1 MGFLGPATMPR
12 IEDAQGLVVE
22 GVVALILEYGAG
34 SLGVL
39 FCIAATSF
47 FVPRMIEKG
56 AADVLFSKPL
66 TRMVLYLSRYFAG
79 LLFIALLAS
88 VMVIGMYLGL
98 LIVSGYNSPGILIGA
113 LTLTYF
119 FGLIYAVSMLI
130 GVVTR
135 STVAATLLTI
145 IFFFFNGCIHSLWI
159 GKEQSRDVGVV
170 AELQEAS
177 GPVGDED
184 DAALAPPEE
193 VVTTTDEPD
202 DEAIVVEDESSS
214 FLVRSL
220 VFVLDVLHYTLPK
233 TTDADVLAK
242 RLRGAIDKPLYRD
255 ADSRAAI
262 FRMPE
267 GAEELDV
274 TTALSATLPPEEL
287 GERAWAARVSGVDA
301 TYSLWTRAGRDEEYE
316 RNGRTRVRRE
326 SSSKAAT
333 ALRDALSADGDVER
347 DGARFGSSSAGSP
360 IGATILRWRQG
371 GEAAPRALVAAV
383 FRSGDR
389 IHTALLDACAGIP
402 DEEREE
408 LWRRFDLRAGI
419 DDVTANDASWYA
431 KRFGFDSP
439 LRYNAFFSLGS
450 SLAFTAVVLLLGW
463 YRLSKIEF

>member
-1 MGFLGPATMPR
+1 MNANSVKALALDSLYQVLDNSVFRILAVITAVPILLTFVVGFHEHQISLFFGWKSWSYESAMGFLGPATMPR

-113 LTLTYF
+113 FTLTYF

-145 IFFFFNGCIHSLWI
+145 IFFFFKGCIHSLWI

-184 DAALAPPEE
+184 DAALAP
-193 VVTTTDEPD
+193 
-202 DEAIVVEDESSS
+202 
-214 FLVRSL
+214 R
-220 VFVLDVLHYTLPK
+220 
-233 TTDADVLAK
+233 
-242 RLRGAIDKPLYRD
+242 
-255 ADSRAAI
+255 
-262 FRMPE
+262 
-267 GAEELDV
+267 
-274 TTALSATLPPEEL
+274 
-287 GERAWAARVSGVDA
+287 
-301 TYSLWTRAGRDEEYE
+301 
-316 RNGRTRVRRE
+316 
-326 SSSKAAT
+326 
-333 ALRDALSADGDVER
+333 
-347 DGARFGSSSAGSP
+347 GSSC
-360 IGATILRWRQG
+360 
-371 GEAAPRALVAAV
+371 
-383 FRSGDR
+383 RSGR
-389 IHTALLDACAGIP
+389 PC
-402 DEEREE
+402 R
-408 LWRRFDLRAGI
+408 W
-419 DDVTANDASWYA
+419 
-431 KRFGFDSP
+431 
-439 LRYNAFFSLGS
+439 
-450 SLAFTAVVLLLGW
+450 
-463 YRLSKIEF
+463 